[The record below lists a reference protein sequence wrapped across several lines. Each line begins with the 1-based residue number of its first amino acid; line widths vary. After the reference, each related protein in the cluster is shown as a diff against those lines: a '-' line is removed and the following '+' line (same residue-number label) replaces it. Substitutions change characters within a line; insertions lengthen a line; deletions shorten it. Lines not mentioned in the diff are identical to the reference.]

1 MPAIKIQLG
10 KMKEENETRD
20 FLFKLG
26 RLIQSEDF
34 GGAKW
39 LNRTETVK
47 RFAKHLP
54 IVVELIGLVA

>member
-1 MPAIKIQLG
+1 
-10 KMKEENETRD
+10 MKEENETRD